1 MPPEST
7 GTRSSANPVR
17 TILAA
22 RAHLAD
28 QDQADQVIVR
38 MLIDRLARQKGLS
51 TVDWPT
57 GIRLAPASLAAARE
71 ELDQL
76 DLSSWN
82 TDDIGAAYE
91 HLLGKS
97 GAWYTPIEL
106 AEAMVRLAIG
116 PQLDRLAHHPDP
128 RNVLQVLALDPS
140 CGGGAFLLTAARFIA
155 HRLADRLLHDISP
168 SAVQTVMPEVLDCCI
183 FGIDI
188 DPIAVEI
195 SKAALWLEVRGSAP
209 FTFMDRNIIVAD
221 ALSGPAEPPRL
232 TERRAGDD
240 QPHSACPHPA
250 AGPPAGR

>member
-1 MPPEST
+1 MPPNRT
-7 GTRSSANPVR
+7 RTRSSTTSVQ

-28 QDQADQVIVR
+28 HDRADQVIVR
-38 MLIDRLARQKGLS
+38 MLIDRLAQQRGLS

-57 GIRLAPASLAAARE
+57 EIRLAPAVLAAARE
-71 ELDQL
+71 ELDHL
-76 DLSSWN
+76 DLSSWT

-106 AEAMVRLAIG
+106 AEAMVLMAIG

-128 RNVLQVLALDPS
+128 RNLLQVLALDPA

-155 HRLADRLLHDISP
+155 RRLAGRLRHDTSP
-168 SAVQTVMPEVLDCCI
+168 VAPQGLLLEVLDCCI

-195 SKAALWLEVRGSAP
+195 SKAALWLEVQGGQP

-221 ALSGPAEPPRL
+221 ALAGDAEPPRL
-232 TERRAGDD
+232 TERRAGDSR
-240 QPHSACPHPA
+240 PHSTSMTSASI
-250 AGPPAGR
+250 GDQL